1 MSYAPLFK
9 NISAPHQ
16 KSIIL
21 MGMAHSH
28 QENKKYLLE
37 YTNNSRDYAY
47 FCLELCQQRLKF
59 IQDNSLNLKQ
69 QNEFTFV
76 IQNIRNS
83 KIVPIDLTMTQMS
96 QIYEKFAIKNFI
108 NENNPL
114 KNNKYCFK
122 MEFFFQYQFVL
133 RLQKIMNNKQFV
145 LNRFPD
151 FKKTFIDS
159 RNEYMALNI
168 YQTLIKSPPQSKIVC
183 IIGKFHFEPIQYRL
197 SQLIQQSEQVQQ
209 QGQINI

>member
-9 NISAPHQ
+9 NIQAHHQ

-59 IQDNSLNLKQ
+59 IQDNQLNLRQ

-83 KIVPIDLTMTQMS
+83 KIVPIDLTMTQMA
-96 QIYEKFAIKNFI
+96 QIYKQLAMKNSI
-108 NENNPL
+108 NQNIQLQNI
-114 KNNKYCFK
+114 NDQFK

-133 RLQKIMNNKQFV
+133 KLQKIMNNKQFV
-145 LNRFPD
+145 LNKFPE

-168 YQTLIKSPPQSKIVC
+168 YQTLIKSPPQSKVVC
-183 IIGKFHFEPIQYRL
+183 IIGKYHFEPIQLRL
-197 SQLIQQSEQVQQ
+197 SQLIQKSE
-209 QGQINI
+209 